1 MQIYGAIFAMRLY
14 WNHTSAWMISSKF
27 AAFLQNTI
35 SEEHLWRAASGHL
48 YYNTK
53 HTVSRFLS
61 LSAVIIH
68 QFHFYTKILTLI
80 PFIPTSHFLAFPPWF
95 SSFPPWFP
103 AFHHSFPD
111 SPHSPHSYPDSPHS
125 LHSHPDYPHSHHS
138 PLSVSWFPIPAF
150 TESGKIVFYSVKYKN
165 GCLAASYLFHMFT
178 QSIKF
183 YTFHYHVLKST
194 HVCEVWFMK

>member
-1 MQIYGAIFAMRLY
+1 MQIYGAIFAIQLY

-48 YYNTK
+48 HYNMK
-53 HTVSRFLS
+53 DTVSLFLP

-68 QFHFYTKILTLI
+68 QLQLLTLI
-80 PFIPTSHFLAFPPWF
+80 PFIPTSHFLT
-95 SSFPPWFP
+95 FPPWFP
-103 AFHHSFPD
+103 SLPPWFPTFSAFQPWLPAFPSF
-111 SPHSPHSYPDSPHS
+111 
-125 LHSHPDYPHSHHS
+125 

-150 TESGKIVFYSVKYKN
+150 TESGKTVFYSVKYKS